1 MKAALLSEPA
11 IAVCS
16 TSNANAV
23 SSAAKLPA
31 CLSSRSCDPIV
42 VFPLAVNV
50 PDFIVHATTRLP
62 MCKAALCLEGRFL
75 TSMGGFQ

>member
-1 MKAALLSEPA
+1 MNA
-11 IAVCS
+11 CRS
-16 TSNANAV
+16 TFPCKSSRRTNSANAV